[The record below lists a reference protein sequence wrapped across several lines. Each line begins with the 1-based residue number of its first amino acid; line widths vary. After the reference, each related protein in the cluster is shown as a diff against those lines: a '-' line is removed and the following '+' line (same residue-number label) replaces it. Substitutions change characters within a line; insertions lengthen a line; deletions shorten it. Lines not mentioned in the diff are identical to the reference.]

1 MLRGCKSTVGCAVSL
16 GEKSSP
22 RVGTSSFMKK
32 IQSNQPHPSPKYT
45 MKRMQ
50 WGCWVLEGSS
60 GPAPSSEKSSH
71 KEGIHRVTEMTLIF
85 KTFNQLLHYKRTQVR
100 TSPKDCNEPSGA
112 AGDGFCPEVCHLAT
126 RCIEGGGGSH
136 ETLAERASL
145 VLRST
150 IARLTTT
157 RCQVYVRVAE
167 AIDSVLG
174 TSSAI
179 FAAPV
184 C

>member
-45 MKRMQ
+45 LKWMQ

-112 AGDGFCPEVCHLAT
+112 AGDGFFPEVCHLAT

-136 ETLAERASL
+136 ETLAK
-145 VLRST
+145 
-150 IARLTTT
+150 
-157 RCQVYVRVAE
+157 
-167 AIDSVLG
+167 
-174 TSSAI
+174 SSARAKVDYSETTLTHLDAFYSGYSTFWRTSGSSI
-179 FAAPV
+179 IIV
-184 C
+184 RLRLQ